1 MSSRE
6 RRARMRAARL
16 PPAQP
21 AQLTQLAHR
30 VWRTRCGAPSV
41 AHPTSNYNHTCIMR
55 MTITGTLE
63 ANVFYQGLVKWFNV
77 SSGYGFITCDTLGDV
92 FVHAQACPEGFLYS
106 GESVGF
112 HVESS
117 TRTEGIQAAS
127 VTRLRHSRA
136 HPAVVSLIIQTPT
149 FVC

>member
-1 MSSRE
+1 MRVCV
-6 RRARMRAARL
+6 RRTE
-16 PPAQP
+16 
-21 AQLTQLAHR
+21 QLSHS
-30 VWRTRCGAPSV
+30 GAPSGRTWM
-41 AHPTSNYNHTCIMR
+41 AHLAKKHNHTCIMR
-55 MTITGTLE
+55 MTTTRSIE

-77 SSGYGFITCDTLGDV
+77 SSGYGFITCDALGDV